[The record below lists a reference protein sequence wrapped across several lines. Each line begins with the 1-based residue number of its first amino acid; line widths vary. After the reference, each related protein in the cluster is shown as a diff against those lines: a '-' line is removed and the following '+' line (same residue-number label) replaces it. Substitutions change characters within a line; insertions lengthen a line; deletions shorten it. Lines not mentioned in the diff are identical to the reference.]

1 MYLKWIDYEMKIL
14 YEDWNKDYSL
24 KLCWTVK
31 VSFIPAKEVVLFY
44 FDIDLARTI
53 PFEC

>member
-1 MYLKWIDYEMKIL
+1 MYLKWIDYKMKL
-14 YEDWNKDYSL
+14 VYEDWNKDYSL

-31 VSFIPAKEVVLFY
+31 VGCIPTPVVVLFD
-44 FDIDLARTI
+44 FDNDLAPTI

>member
-1 MYLKWIDYEMKIL
+1 MYLKWIDYEMKLL

-24 KLCWTVK
+24 KLYGTVK
-31 VSFIPAKEVVLFY
+31 VGCIPAPVVMLFY

-53 PFEC
+53 PFES